1 MDLRGLAAPIARVF
15 QAPLPEA
22 LDMRLAFEVIEVVGF
37 LQPAS
42 LTLGFAD
49 LAALGFGTIALT
61 RHVTVVGM
69 VKCLAV

>member
-15 QAPLPEA
+15 QAPLPDA
-22 LDMRLAFEVIEVVGF
+22 LVMRLAFEVIEVVGF

-61 RHVTVVGM
+61 RHVAVVGM
-69 VKCLAV
+69 VKRLAM